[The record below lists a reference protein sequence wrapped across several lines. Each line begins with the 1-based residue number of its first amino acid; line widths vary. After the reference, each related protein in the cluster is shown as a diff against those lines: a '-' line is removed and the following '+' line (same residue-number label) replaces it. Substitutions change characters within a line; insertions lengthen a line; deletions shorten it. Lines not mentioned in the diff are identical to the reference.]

1 MGIYAMVS
9 ILLHVIGSFGGKEL
23 TNTHD
28 LDVIEEKLRA
38 FLDRSED
45 FSRVWLTIVDNE
57 DIAAVD
63 AAYER
68 LGELREWA
76 EEGVEAIGDIRHDW
90 ATLEAN
96 LGFLFTDVNRKFSFV
111 WKEVK

>member
-23 TNTHD
+23 SNMHD
-28 LDVIEEKLRA
+28 LDVIEEKLLA

-45 FSRVWLTIVDNE
+45 FGHLWLNLLDNE
-57 DIAAVD
+57 DVPAVD

-76 EEGVEAIGDIRHDW
+76 EEGIEAIGDIRHDW
-90 ATLEAN
+90 AALEAN